1 MSRDYRRPGN
11 VANLVE
17 THPEF
22 SLVGRE
28 MIFRNCIDRTT
39 ITHFHLQNVSPHR
52 VIEQLAFSAPLTQF
66 MFLYVNNSQV
76 YLLPQ
81 SPQHCIICSCVCNAS
96 AWWNGFWLLQ
106 SMTDSPQTFL
116 APNFLVFVGRRPL
129 SYAYFVLRS
138 ILLHPF
144 MCYLPTVTQSGDSLP
159 WHFLKSLPTL
169 SFYIRSISSI
179 QQSKLTCFSTGLWPP
194 HTLFF
199 LPLWPFLPLISKKK
213 KSCHKVVKW
222 CSPFKGGCEA
232 V

>member
-1 MSRDYRRPGN
+1 MSRDYQRPGN

-39 ITHFHLQNVSPHR
+39 ITHFHLQDVSPHR

-76 YLLPQ
+76 YLLSQ

-106 SMTDSPQTFL
+106 SMTDSPSGFSSTQFPSLCWQKAFVLCILCLKVNSAPSIYVLSAHCYPIWWFTSTTFPKISSHTFL
-116 APNFLVFVGRRPL
+116 LYQVHLLDSTAQTYMLFYRIMTSPHSVLPAPL
-129 SYAYFVLRS
+129 A
-138 ILLHPF
+138 
-144 MCYLPTVTQSGDSLP
+144 
-159 WHFLKSLPTL
+159 
-169 SFYIRSISSI
+169 SFTSD
-179 QQSKLTCFSTGLWPP
+179 Q
-194 HTLFF
+194 
-199 LPLWPFLPLISKKK
+199 
-213 KSCHKVVKW
+213 
-222 CSPFKGGCEA
+222 
-232 V
+232 